1 MGLPHKVYIVRKL
14 FITGDICITHSMPLS
29 SIVKKLYSFKFDD
42 AEKNTQKRNIVGLM
56 GAPQGNYRPTPYS
69 LERSLRADVKL

>member
-1 MGLPHKVYIVRKL
+1 
-14 FITGDICITHSMPLS
+14 MPLS